1 MTPDIKQYIYKFSRN
16 LNCSKKTRLKLS
28 NGLKEE
34 LSIYQD
40 LSYSE
45 LCEKMGNPEHLA
57 LQMMEAVDQ
66 NEIIKANRKRFLPFI
81 LIISV
86 LLICVIFLSL
96 YYIHTRSVM
105 RGDFYVIET
114 TRESEP
120 IEIPDKTI
128 EEVLAEEE

>member
-45 LCEKMGNPEHLA
+45 LCEKMGNPEQVA
-57 LQMMEAVDQ
+57 SQMMENISQ
-66 NEIIKANRKRFLPFI
+66 TEIENAKRIRFIPFI
-81 LIISV
+81 LIGCILV
-86 LLICVIFLSL
+86 MLIVFLGV
-96 YYIHTRSVM
+96 YYIHTQSVM
-105 RGDFYVIET
+105 RGDFYVKEET
-114 TRESEP
+114 IVERE
-120 IEIPDKTI
+120 TI
-128 EEVLAEEE
+128 LYETFEEALRK